1 MASIRISE
9 IFTSRGLGIPTGAV
23 MMFLSTAIPDGWL
36 ELNGATHNVTD
47 YKELGFLL
55 TGSTTGT
62 FKLPN
67 MSQRFPM
74 GPGGGFDVGDDV
86 PQQVLSHKHATTYAE
101 RNGLISNNYGTSTG
115 KFRGSAEL
123 DGDNVQHL
131 TNDGRG
137 NMWDGITKVNPDGVV
152 GTKNRP
158 DAVVFVFAIKT

>member
-9 IFTSRGLGIPTGAV
+9 ILTSHGLGIPTGAV

-36 ELNGATHNVTD
+36 ELDGLTHNVAD

-74 GPGGGFDVGDDV
+74 GPGGGFGVGDDV
-86 PQQVLSHKHATTYAE
+86 PQQVLRHKHATTYAE
-101 RNGLISNNYGTSTG
+101 RAGAISNHYGTSTG
-115 KFRGSAEL
+115 RFRGSAEL

-131 TNDGRG
+131 TNDGMG
-137 NMWDGITKVNPDGVV
+137 KMWDDITPVNPDGVV

-158 DAVVFVFAIKT
+158 DAIVFVFAIKT

>member
-36 ELNGATHNVTD
+36 ELNGLTHNVTD

-74 GPGGGFDVGDDV
+74 GPGGGFGVGDDV
-86 PQQVLSHKHATTYAE
+86 PQQVLRHRHATTYAVKE
-101 RNGLISNNYGTSTG
+101 GVIPNHYGTSTG
-115 KFRGSAEL
+115 TFKGSGAL

-131 TNDGRG
+131 TNDGTG
-137 NMWDGITKVNPDGVV
+137 LMWDKTTHVNSIGVV
-152 GTKNRP
+152 GDKNRP

>member
-9 IFTSRGLGIPTGAV
+9 ILTSHGLGIPTGAV

-36 ELNGATHNVTD
+36 ELDGLTHNVAD

-74 GPGGGFDVGDDV
+74 GPGGGFGVGDDV
-86 PQQVLSHKHATTYAE
+86 PQQVLRHKHATTYAE
-101 RNGLISNNYGTSTG
+101 RAGAISNHYGTSTG
-115 KFRGSAEL
+115 RFRGSAEL

-131 TNDGRG
+131 TNDGVG
-137 NMWDGITKVNPDGVV
+137 NMWDGTTPVNPDGVV

-158 DAVVFVFAIKT
+158 DAIVFVFAIKT